1 MRNEFEAPTPTA
13 YEIEIKTLRARI
25 EDLEARLN
33 QIDVRIAL
41 LRSAPS
47 PAIVSAQPSLKEKF
61 FQKFV
66 TPCALKQAKGDED
79 VAALAATVMES
90 EIDETFEEVKPFL
103 ESSSRAIR
111 DAFYEH
117 LLTESC
123 D

>member
-1 MRNEFEAPTPTA
+1 M
-13 YEIEIKTLRARI
+13 
-25 EDLEARLN
+25 
-33 QIDVRIAL
+33 
-41 LRSAPS
+41 
-47 PAIVSAQPSLKEKF
+47 
-61 FQKFV
+61 

-103 ESSSRAIR
+103 ESSSHAIR

-117 LLTESC
+117 LLTASC